1 MFHFPHTHSEICPY
15 LDALEKGRGGVKT
28 ILIKLEQ
35 NIKDLKP
42 SNCGEVATTCLG
54 NRRTEFRDKFQKFP
68 VLEVQGSECT
78 HVLNPQIETGL
89 QNFPCS
95 VVYRCKIEMQRIAL
109 LS

>member
-42 SNCGEVATTCLG
+42 SNCGEVATTFLG
-54 NRRTEFRDKFQKFP
+54 NRRTEFRDKFQKFS
-68 VLEVQGSECT
+68 VLSPKFKRVS
-78 HVLNPQIETGL
+78 LNETPEFPFWGL
-89 QNFPCS
+89 NICVDFD
-95 VVYRCKIEMQRIAL
+95 
-109 LS
+109 